1 MHQDIEEK
9 IRRLEKWQVWAE
21 ICYLDSPSE
30 YREYL
35 QQNRPARISSACD
48 MVILEQRKP
57 LLKSPSQKALLS
69 AVGLV
74 VLFVGIYFFYVLLRT
89 SN

>member
-21 ICYLDSPSE
+21 ICYLYSASE

-35 QQNRPARISSACD
+35 QQNRPARISSGCD
-48 MVILEQRKP
+48 MLILEDRKP
-57 LLKSPSQKALLS
+57 LPKSPIQMLLLT

-74 VLFVGIYFFYVLLRT
+74 ILSVCVYFYYVLL
-89 SN
+89 NVHW